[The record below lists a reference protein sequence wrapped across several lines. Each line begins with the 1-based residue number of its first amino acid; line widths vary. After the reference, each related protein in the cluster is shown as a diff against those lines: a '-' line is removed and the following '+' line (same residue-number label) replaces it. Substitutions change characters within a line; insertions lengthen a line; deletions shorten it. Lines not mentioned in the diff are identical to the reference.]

1 MAIPGYDLDDVDAR
15 LAELLEEAD
24 RREYLTDEE
33 RRRNEAGESPS
44 DVLDGERIAEL
55 LDRVE
60 SEREESASTP
70 D

>member
-24 RREYLTDEE
+24 RGEYLTDEE

-44 DVLDGERIAEL
+44 DVLDGEEIEEL